1 MFPSLE
7 GPTVNRL
14 LFSLLAAI
22 MGAPAHAADHAY
34 ALTVSSGRTREV
46 SFSTPHPHF
55 ALKPNESLH
64 PLLPA
69 AGFSST
75 TSADLIVTERGTY
88 TFALDSEG
96 GTAVLKLFDPA
107 ARPLATVSRDPAPGL
122 TASSPVE
129 LMPGTYSLSVKFSRR
144 ADSPAR
150 LRVLWAM
157 ARAGDHPGFV
167 MEPLSARASVPKF
180 AAEKARA
187 GDQAR
192 HGRLLLGELG
202 CTHCHETPSPESKPG
217 ATHDH
222 SSHAD
227 AHAVL
232 PRHAPFLA
240 GAGER
245 YSPAW
250 IRAWLTSPQTL
261 KPKSHMP
268 DLPLSKG
275 EIEAITHFLVS
286 NAGPAEFE
294 PPASESTVQDE
305 GRAIY
310 HSVGCVACHGPLDS
324 PARALANPDLPNEL
338 PTDPPPVLLGKVG
351 DKWRP
356 RALSAFLQNPG
367 ALHPDGRMPSLSLSP
382 QEGDLL
388 ASYLAHTLST
398 PTPREPFT
406 LDQAK
411 VDSGRT
417 AFASRGC
424 ANCHELSKGHSIPST
439 LRVYPLPALKPSNPP
454 RGCLDPKS
462 TTSPKYSL
470 SDAERNALREAIV
483 ELAGATALAPAPNDQ
498 LERTVEALRCT
509 ACHQRDGVGGIT
521 PSNLPYA
528 TTVIDSDLGDE
539 ARLPP
544 SLTGVGWKLAT
555 PWLREVLEDGG
566 RARPAMAT
574 RMPQFGAANVGF
586 LPHALGASAGVWPDR
601 DRAEP
606 STSDELVL
614 AGHRLVGEDGL
625 NCISCHL
632 FSRFPPAG
640 SPGPNITGFAER
652 LRHEW
657 WNAYIQ
663 NPPRFKPGTRMPHF
677 YLAGKGTVTDV
688 LSGDPLKQAD
698 AMWAY
703 FSTGFAAP
711 TPKGVR
717 AAGPGTPLV
726 PQDRPI
732 VLRSFLKDA
741 GSRGIAVGFPQ
752 GRHFAYDATHAR
764 LVASWTGDFLDA
776 TGAWKGRGGSIT
788 GGRGESDWAA
798 SPGPA
803 FLFGPGPFTNWPT
816 DAVGL
821 AEQPLRFM
829 GYDLAPD
836 GTPTFRSRA
845 TPAQSTPIDIAETFT
860 PLDTGFRRT
869 IRFSNLAGRDV
880 WMNVG
885 ESKVTVVEPAGVQPG
900 PLDRGHCVRVKT
912 SGDSLNLT
920 LEVTP

>member
-1 MFPSLE
+1 M
-7 GPTVNRL
+7 NHL
-14 LFSLLAAI
+14 LCALFAALLA
-22 MGAPAHAADHAY
+22 APAHAADQAF
-34 ALTVSSGRTREV
+34 AITASSGRTREV
-46 SFSTPHPHF
+46 SFSAPHPHF
-55 ALKPNESLH
+55 ALRPGESLH

-69 AGFSST
+69 PGFSST
-75 TSADLIVTERGTY
+75 TSSDLTITERGTY

-96 GTAVLKLFDPA
+96 GTAVFKLFDPA
-107 ARPLATVSRDPAPGL
+107 ARPLATISRDPAPGL
-122 TASSPVE
+122 AASSPVE
-129 LMPGTYSLSVKFSRR
+129 LAPGTYSLSVKFSRQG
-144 ADSPAR
+144 DSPAR
-150 LRVLWAM
+150 LRVLWSM
-157 ARAGDHPGFV
+157 ARAGERPGFV

-180 AAEKARA
+180 AVDKSRA
-187 GDQAR
+187 GDLSR
-192 HGRLLLGELG
+192 RGRLLLGELG
-202 CTHCHETPSPESKPG
+202 CTHCHETPSPETKPG
-217 ATHDH
+217 AVHDH
-222 SSHAD
+222 SAHAD

-232 PRHAPFLA
+232 PRHAPLLA

-245 YSPAW
+245 FSPAW

-268 DLPLSKG
+268 DLPLTES
-275 EIEAITHFLVS
+275 EIDSLTHFLVS

-305 GRAIY
+305 GRAVY
-310 HSVGCVACHGPLDS
+310 HSVGCVPCHGPLDS
-324 PARALANPDLPNEL
+324 PARAFANPDLPDQL
-338 PTDPPPVLLGKVG
+338 PDLPPDQAAPVPLGNVG

-367 ALHPDGRMPSLSLSP
+367 VLHADGRMPSLALSP

-388 ASYLAHTLST
+388 ASYLTHTLST
-398 PTPREPFT
+398 RTPREPFT
-406 LDQAK
+406 LDPAK

-439 LRVYPLPALKPSNPP
+439 LRVFPLPALKPSNPP

-462 TTSPKYSL
+462 TTSPRYTL
-470 SDAERNALREAIV
+470 SDDERAALSAAII
-483 ELAGATALAPAPNDQ
+483 ELAGATSLAPAPLDQ
-498 LERTVEALRCT
+498 LERSVEALRCT
-509 ACHQRDGVGGIT
+509 ACHQRDGAGGLT
-521 PSNLPYA
+521 PSYLPYA
-528 TTVIDSDLGDE
+528 TTVLDSDLGDE
-539 ARLPP
+539 ARIPP

-555 PWLREVLEDGG
+555 PWLREVLEEGG

-574 RMPQFGAANVGF
+574 RMPQFGPGNVRH
-586 LPHALGASAGVWPDR
+586 LPHALGASSGIWPES

-606 STSDELVL
+606 RSSDELVL
-614 AGHRLVGEDGL
+614 AGLRLVGEDGL

-632 FSRFPPAG
+632 FSRLPPAG

-657 WNAYIQ
+657 WTAYIQ

-677 YLAGKGTVTDV
+677 FLTGKGTVTDV
-688 LSGDPLKQAD
+688 LAGDPQKQAD

-711 TPKGVR
+711 TPKGVP
-717 AAGPGTPLV
+717 AGGPGTPLI
-726 PQDRPI
+726 PTDRPV

-752 GRHFAYDATHAR
+752 GRHFAYDAAHAR

-776 TGAWKGRGGSIT
+776 TGAWKGRGGAIT
-788 GGRGESDWAA
+788 GGRGESDWTAP
-798 SPGPA
+798 PGPT
-803 FLFGPGPFTNWPT
+803 FLFGPGPFSAWPA
-816 DAVGL
+816 D
-821 AEQPLRFM
+821 EPPDQPRAFL

-836 GTPTFRSRA
+836 GTPTFRSRV
-845 TPAQSTPIDIAETFT
+845 TPTQGTPITIAETFT
-860 PLDTGFRRT
+860 PADKGFRRT

-885 ESKVTVVEPAGVQPG
+885 ESKVTVLEPAGIQPG
-900 PLDRGHCVRVKT
+900 PLDRGRAVRIKP
-912 SGDSLNLT
+912 SGDALTMT